1 MLSDTFY
8 VPKQS
13 GTYADAF
20 IVNGLATLLSEILLR
35 VGDPEVS
42 RRIEIIDSGSHYL
55 IRLPKVF
62 RELWIEELTF
72 FNSPASYLLSG
83 NGDETVPPDSN
94 IRNVNKTWEGVRAF
108 AEQRSALYDQGLKG
122 NDIDIQLQDMEPPH
136 DWTVVAFLGD
146 WRMQAQ
152 GIYNRA
158 VSGWSQGKPHFRD
171 HIRFILD
178 LYSMPD
184 VDTRQILQEWRK
196 IAKKDDIPYEDTASQ
211 LLNPHQGKG
220 QNELKSNSLRLD
232 NIKDRPWPE
241 EFLKTCGLWN
251 CLSPRQ
257 ASDTKDWKAY
267 IISPR
272 HLTWQSQREAY
283 RNFNKYLWRE
293 RKGDTTNLKID
304 ITSLLLFYKA
314 WLDYVETTH
323 QDQDGFDADT
333 ARPEKSINGF
343 YVVQFKLL
351 SKNSYTMVNQSF
363 LNLPSWGISIQ
374 TRRDVTEMKALLDE
388 HLDVIRS
395 IEEGH
400 SDGYD
405 LLKRYRDFVAGE
417 SWDAFF
423 DFAAG
428 YSHEILRRYNDGDKW
443 VATFTTNHLRRLFM
457 NSKKPLSA
465 ILENPGFQGV
475 ATAIR
480 YSTVVPQSRKA
491 RQQDSLY
498 EVRYGLGAELKRK
511 SAVRDEF
518 VSALADFSQSYNQEN
533 IQKLEHTNQQ
543 MRKDLRTS
551 DLEELIQLVDEYG
564 SELIANLLVAYG
576 YAREPREDSE

>member
-1 MLSDTFY
+1 MLSNTFY

-13 GTYADAF
+13 NTYADAF
-20 IVNGLATLLSEILLR
+20 IANGLAALLNEILLHA
-35 VGDPEVS
+35 GDPESS
-42 RRIEIIDSGSHYL
+42 RRINIIDSGSHYL
-55 IRLPKVF
+55 IRLPNGFQKQ
-62 RELWIEELTF
+62 WIENLSF
-72 FNSPASYLLSG
+72 FNSPSFFLLDG
-83 NGDETVPPDSN
+83 NDDENTPPDAST
-94 IRNVNKTWEGVRAF
+94 RSVNETWERVRAY

-122 NDIDIQLQDMEPPH
+122 TDIDNQLQDMEPPH

-146 WRMQAQ
+146 WRMQAR

-158 VSGWSQGKPHFRD
+158 VSGWSQGKSHFRD
-171 HIRFILD
+171 HVQVILD
-178 LYSMPD
+178 LYAKPD

-196 IAKKDDIPYEDTASQ
+196 IAKKDDIPHQDTASQ

-220 QNELKSNSLRLD
+220 QNESKSNALRLD
-232 NIKDRPWPE
+232 QIKDRPWPE
-241 EFLKTCGLWN
+241 EFLKTCGLWH

-257 ASDTKDWKAY
+257 SSDTKDWKVY

-272 HLTWQSQREAY
+272 NLTWQSQREAY

-293 RKGDTTNLKID
+293 RKGDATNLKID

-314 WLDYVETTH
+314 WLDYAEGKYR
-323 QDQDGFDADT
+323 DQDDFDVDI

-363 LNLPSWGISIQ
+363 LSLPSWGSSIQ
-374 TRRDVTEMKALLDE
+374 TRRDLIEMKSLLDE
-388 HLDVIRS
+388 HLDIVRS
-395 IEEGH
+395 TEESH

-405 LLKRYRDFVAGE
+405 LLKHYRDFVAGE
-417 SWDAFF
+417 NWDAFF
-423 DFAAG
+423 DFSAV

-443 VATFTTNHLRRLFM
+443 VATFTTNNLRRLFM

-465 ILENPGFQGV
+465 ILENTGFQDV
-475 ATAIR
+475 AAAIR

-498 EVRYGLGAELKRK
+498 DVRYGLGAELKRK
-511 SAVRDEF
+511 STVRDEF
-518 VSALADFSQSYNQEN
+518 VSALTDFSQSYNQEN
-533 IQKLEHTNQQ
+533 VQKLERTNQQ
-543 MRKDLRTS
+543 MRKDIRTS
-551 DLEELIQLVDEYG
+551 DLEEIIRLVDEYG
-564 SELIANLLVAYG
+564 SELIANLLIAYG